1 MKFCPQN
8 NRIIELLQ
16 LEGTFKIHLVQQT
29 KCATF
34 HFQGHVY
41 SYFTNLPVNPS
52 LPHGTVILAALP
64 KSVSET
70 LSCTEEI
77 ARLRC
82 SNTIVL
88 RTLQHLH
95 DREPRECSSLND
107 TLIFVLPWRE
117 PSNIAWPLCSF
128 RSRARWKFSFQ
139 RLLQACFICLT
150 MQARISLRS
159 LLCLL

>member
-1 MKFCPQN
+1 M
-8 NRIIELLQ
+8 ELFE
-16 LEGTFKIHLVQQT
+16 LERTFKIHHKQNVLCST
-29 KCATF
+29 SKATSTPTL
-34 HFQGHVY
+34 Q
-41 SYFTNLPVNPS
+41 SLPVNPS
-52 LPHGTVILAALP
+52 FPHGTVILSALP
-64 KSVSET
+64 KSVFEM
-70 LSCTEEI
+70 LSCMEEI
-77 ARLRC
+77 AS
-82 SNTIVL
+82 SNTILL

-95 DREPRECSSLND
+95 NREPRECSSLND

-139 RLLQACFICLT
+139 RLLQACFLCLT